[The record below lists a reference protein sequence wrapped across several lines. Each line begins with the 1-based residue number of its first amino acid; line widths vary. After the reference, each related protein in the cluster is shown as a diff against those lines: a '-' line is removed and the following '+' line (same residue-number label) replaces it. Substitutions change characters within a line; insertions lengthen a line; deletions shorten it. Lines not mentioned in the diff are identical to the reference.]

1 MRQLQ
6 QHEYFEEYRIQP
18 CPAQSTYNKIQNA
31 VHITKFKKLLVNNG
45 YHTEGCRTK
54 NQDFIEVKLLNKLAS
69 ARASGLDGGSQVL
82 TDLLDDPKLQKAPS
96 NYEGGNT
103 QRPEVCVVTWN
114 SDELATDA
122 LPINGFEHYKENDF
136 VANAPFSVSW
146 QSLTRQKEYFASKVE
161 WLLWLLLLTYL
172 ELVPFLIMFLGLL
185 LRMLWIWCW

>member
-1 MRQLQ
+1 MVVR
-6 QHEYFEEYRIQP
+6 FR
-18 CPAQSTYNKIQNA
+18 
-31 VHITKFKKLLVNNG
+31 V
-45 YHTEGCRTK
+45 
-54 NQDFIEVKLLNKLAS
+54 DFIEVKLLNKLAS

-136 VANAPFSVSW
+136 VANAPFLGNPRISCILAKLDKAERVLCFKSGMATLATTTHLFGTGAF
-146 QSLTRQKEYFASKVE
+146 SYNVPGTFAKDVMDMVLVTRYFDTMKEISASSKSAAIF
-161 WLLWLLLLTYL
+161 
-172 ELVPFLIMFLGLL
+172 VPH
-185 LRMLWIWCW
+185 